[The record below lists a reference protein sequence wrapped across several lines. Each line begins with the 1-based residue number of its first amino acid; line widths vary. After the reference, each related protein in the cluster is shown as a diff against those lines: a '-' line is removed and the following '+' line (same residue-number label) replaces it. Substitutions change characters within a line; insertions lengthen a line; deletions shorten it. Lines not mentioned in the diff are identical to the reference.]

1 MRLDKL
7 AYLGLSV
14 FTLVVIVIVVVL
26 GNYGMNISSDRNF
39 LAFFKWYIFLFVFNL
54 LNIFVTLVFHYI
66 MADVPG
72 VQGLK
77 GFTGDKGLP
86 GENEKC
92 FCSDQTNNTGPED
105 TISSIDLTS
114 DIKTREV
121 TNLEE
126 KRVGTLIY
134 HDSSTNEQIPDQ
146 EQPQMPEPLNVG
158 NEIN

>member
-7 AYLGLSV
+7 AYLGLSI
-14 FTLVVIVIVVVL
+14 FTLVIIVIVVVL

-92 FCSDQTNNTGPED
+92 FCSRIDNTGPGD

-114 DIKTREV
+114 DIKTRIV
-121 TNLEE
+121 TDLQNQ
-126 KRVGTLIY
+126 RVGTLIY
-134 HDSSTNEQIPDQ
+134 HDNDPSASEA
-146 EQPQMPEPLNVG
+146 LNVG
-158 NEIN
+158 GEIN

>member
-7 AYLGLSV
+7 AYLGLSI
-14 FTLVVIVIVVVL
+14 FTLVIIVIVVVL

-66 MADVPG
+66 MADVQG

-77 GFTGDKGLP
+77 GFTGDKGLA
-86 GENEKC
+86 GENSKC
-92 FCSDQTNNTGPED
+92 FCDNTDVTADD
-105 TISSIDLTS
+105 TTMADIDLTS

-121 TNLEE
+121 TDLEDN
-126 KRVGTLIY
+126 RVGTLIY
-134 HDSSTNEQIPDQ
+134 HDSEPPAT
-146 EQPQMPEPLNVG
+146 EPLNVG
-158 NEIN
+158 MEIM

>member
-14 FTLVVIVIVVVL
+14 FTLVVIIIVIVL
-26 GNYGMNISSDRNF
+26 GNYGVNISSDRNF

-66 MADVPG
+66 MADVQG

-86 GENEKC
+86 GEAAKC
-92 FCSDQTNNTGPED
+92 FCDDDRMSGGPD
-105 TISSIDLTS
+105 TTMADIDLTS
-114 DIKTREV
+114 DIKTRMV
-121 TNLEE
+121 TDLEDQP
-126 KRVGTLIY
+126 VGTLIY
-134 HDSSTNEQIPDQ
+134 HDS
-146 EQPQMPEPLNVG
+146 EPPATEALNVG
-158 NEIN
+158 RVIM

>member
-7 AYLGLSV
+7 AYLGLSI
-14 FTLVVIVIVVVL
+14 FTLVIIVIVVVL
-26 GNYGMNISSDRNF
+26 GNYGMNISSDKNF

-72 VQGLK
+72 VPGLK

-92 FCSDQTNNTGPED
+92 FCSESKENASDV

-114 DIKTREV
+114 DIKTRIV
-121 TNLEE
+121 TNLQE
-126 KRVGTLIY
+126 KPVGTLIY
-134 HDSSTNEQIPDQ
+134 HDSSTSKKMSNQ
-146 EQPQMPEPLNVG
+146 EQNKEEDNMPEPLNVRH
-158 NEIN
+158 